1 MDERA
6 RQGAE
11 HLHYAQ
17 AAGRAAGQAGAWG
30 RAAGQAEHAD
40 AWGRAT
46 DQTASQAAEHAGAW
60 GRATDQ
66 AAGQAAEQAA
76 RAADAA
82 RSALPGGIRSG
93 QEFEGTLFQ
102 RQLAT
107 ALAAQPH
114 SRSLGTYVLGA
125 SLLRTGLSFGG
136 RRRRILEREGFD
148 TTVAP
153 GGVLDTDELIY
164 VHGRRLP
171 SIMRNG
177 TDLIRRHQDK
187 ELQPTEFGPATGSL
201 RRVTVSEADRRRG
214 AVDWDRL
221 CVDTNAG
228 IGNQHVDVLVSPIGQ
243 DEAEYAADMGLLLP
257 EWLPPR
263 AAQALVAYPDRP
275 TVRLHLLGEGR
286 VGVDEGARFR
296 LYEGVPHAMRGSLVM
311 TSGRA
316 TRAELWISN
325 RDSLVSS
332 IFNTLDCLGKF
343 LGFLGE
349 IGEVVAAF
357 F

>member
-11 HLHYAQ
+11 RLHYAQ
-17 AAGRAAGQAGAWG
+17 AAGRATG
-30 RAAGQAEHAD
+30 
-40 AWGRAT
+40 
-46 DQTASQAAEHAGAW
+46 QTASQAAG
-60 GRATDQ
+60 
-66 AAGQAAEQAA
+66 QAA

-93 QEFEGTLFQ
+93 QEFKGTLFQ
-102 RQLAT
+102 RRLAT

-153 GGVLDTDELIY
+153 GGVLDADELIHI
-164 VHGRRLP
+164 HGRRLP

-187 ELQPTEFGPATGSL
+187 ELRPMDGGSTTGSL

-221 CVDTNAG
+221 CVDTSSDRADD
-228 IGNQHVDVLVSPIGQ
+228 NQHIDVLIAPIGR
-243 DEAEYAADMGLLLP
+243 DGAEYAADMGLLLP

-263 AAQALVAYPDRP
+263 AAQALVARPDRP
-275 TVRLHLLGEGR
+275 TVRLHLLGEDR
-286 VGVDEGARFR
+286 VGVDDGARFR

-325 RDSLVSS
+325 RNSLGSS
-332 IFNTLDCLGKF
+332 IFNTLDSLDNSLGF

-349 IGEVVAAF
+349 IVSGWA
-357 F
+357 

>member
-1 MDERA
+1 
-6 RQGAE
+6 
-11 HLHYAQ
+11 
-17 AAGRAAGQAGAWG
+17 
-30 RAAGQAEHAD
+30 
-40 AWGRAT
+40 
-46 DQTASQAAEHAGAW
+46 
-60 GRATDQ
+60 
-66 AAGQAAEQAA
+66 
-76 RAADAA
+76 
-82 RSALPGGIRSG
+82 
-93 QEFEGTLFQ
+93 
-102 RQLAT
+102 
-107 ALAAQPH
+107 
-114 SRSLGTYVLGA
+114 
-125 SLLRTGLSFGG
+125 
-136 RRRRILEREGFD
+136 
-148 TTVAP
+148 
-153 GGVLDTDELIY
+153 
-164 VHGRRLP
+164 
-171 SIMRNG
+171 MRNG

-187 ELQPTEFGPATGSL
+187 ELQPTEFGPTTGSL
-201 RRVTVSEADRRRG
+201 RRVTVSEADRPRG

-228 IGNQHVDVLVSPIGQ
+228 IGNQHVDVLVAPIGQ

-263 AAQALVAYPDRP
+263 AAQALVAYSDRP

-325 RDSLVSS
+325 RNSLGSS
-332 IFNTLDCLGKF
+332 IFNTLDSLDNSLGF

>member
-11 HLHYAQ
+11 RLRRAAARTGGALSQ
-17 AAGRAAGQAGAWG
+17 AAGRAAEQAGAWG
-30 RAAGQAEHAD
+30 RAAEQA
-40 AWGRAT
+40 GRA
-46 DQTASQAAEHAGAW
+46 ASQV
-60 GRATDQ
+60 
-66 AAGQAAEQAA
+66 AGQVAGHAA

-82 RSALPGGIRSG
+82 RSTLPGGIRSG

-102 RQLAT
+102 RRLAT
-107 ALAAQPH
+107 ALATRPH
-114 SRSLGTYVLGA
+114 ARSLGTNVLGA
-125 SLLRTGLSFGG
+125 SPLRTGLSLGW
-136 RRRRILEREGFD
+136 RRKRTLEREGFD

-153 GGVLDTDELIY
+153 GGVLDADELIHI
-164 VHGRRLP
+164 HGRRLP
-171 SIMRNG
+171 NIMRNG

-187 ELQPTEFGPATGSL
+187 ELRPIDGGSTTGSL

-221 CVDTNAG
+221 CMDTSSDR
-228 IGNQHVDVLVSPIGQ
+228 IDDDQHIDVLVAPIGR
-243 DEAEYAADMGLLLP
+243 DGAEYAADMSLLLP

-263 AAQALVAYPDRP
+263 AAQALVARPDRP
-275 TVRLHLLGEGR
+275 IVRLHLLGEGW
-286 VGVDEGARFR
+286 VSVDDGARFR

-316 TRAELWISN
+316 TRAELWISDRRN
-325 RDSLVSS
+325 IGPDVIDSLGD
-332 IFNTLDCLGKF
+332 FDE
-343 LGFLGE
+343 LGE
-349 IGEVVAAF
+349 VAAAF

>member
-11 HLHYAQ
+11 RLRRAAARTGGALSQ
-17 AAGRAAGQAGAWG
+17 AASR
-30 RAAGQAEHAD
+30 
-40 AWGRAT
+40 
-46 DQTASQAAEHAGAW
+46 AAEHAGAW
-60 GRATDQ
+60 GRA
-66 AAGQAAEQAA
+66 AGRAGQAASQVAGQVAGQAA

-102 RQLAT
+102 RRLAT
-107 ALAAQPH
+107 ALATRPH
-114 SRSLGTYVLGA
+114 ARSLGTNVLGA
-125 SLLRTGLSFGG
+125 SLLRTGLSLGW
-136 RRRRILEREGFD
+136 RRKRTLEREGFD

-153 GGVLDTDELIY
+153 GGALDADELIHI
-164 VHGRRLP
+164 HGRRLP
-171 SIMRNG
+171 NVIRSATG
-177 TDLIRRHQDK
+177 LIRRQQDK
-187 ELQPTEFGPATGSL
+187 ELRPMDGGSTTGSL
-201 RRVTVSEADRRRG
+201 RRVTVSETDRQRG

-228 IGNQHVDVLVSPIGQ
+228 IGNQHVDVLVAPIGQ

-263 AAQALVAYPDRP
+263 AAQALVARPDRP
-275 TVRLHLLGEGR
+275 TVRLHLLGEGW
-286 VGVDEGARFR
+286 VSVDDGARFR
-296 LYEGVPHAMRGSLVM
+296 LYEGVPHAMCGSLVM

-332 IFNTLDCLGKF
+332 IFNTLDCLCKF

-349 IGEVVAAF
+349 IGEIVAAF

>member
-11 HLHYAQ
+11 RLHYAQ
-17 AAGRAAGQAGAWG
+17 AAGRAAGQADAWG
-30 RAAGQAEHAD
+30 RAAGQAGQAD
-40 AWGRAT
+40 AWDRAT
-46 DQTASQAAEHAGAW
+46 GQTASQAAG
-60 GRATDQ
+60 
-66 AAGQAAEQAA
+66 QAA

-93 QEFEGTLFQ
+93 QGFEGTLFQ

-153 GGVLDTDELIY
+153 GGVLDADELIHI
-164 VHGRRLP
+164 HGRRLP
-171 SIMRNG
+171 RIMSN
-177 TDLIRRHQDK
+177 TNLIRRQQDE
-187 ELQPTEFGPATGSL
+187 ELRPMDGGSATGSL
-201 RRVTVSEADRRRG
+201 RRVTVSEADRQRG

-221 CVDTNAG
+221 CMDTSSDR
-228 IGNQHVDVLVSPIGQ
+228 IDDDQHVDVLVAPIGQ

-263 AAQALVAYPDRP
+263 AAQALVAYSDRP

-286 VGVDEGARFR
+286 VSVDEGARFR

-325 RDSLVSS
+325 RDSLGSS
-332 IFNTLDCLGKF
+332 IFNTLDSLGNF

>member
-11 HLHYAQ
+11 RLHYAQ
-17 AAGRAAGQAGAWG
+17 AAGRAAGQA
-30 RAAGQAEHAD
+30 D
-40 AWGRAT
+40 
-46 DQTASQAAEHAGAW
+46 AW

-66 AAGQAAEQAA
+66 AAGRATGQAA

-136 RRRRILEREGFD
+136 RRRRILERGGFD

-153 GGVLDTDELIY
+153 GGVLDADELIY

-201 RRVTVSEADRRRG
+201 RRVTVSEADLPRG

-228 IGNQHVDVLVSPIGQ
+228 IGNQHVDVLVAPIGQ

-263 AAQALVAYPDRP
+263 AAQALVARPDRP
-275 TVRLHLLGEGR
+275 TVRLHLLGEDW
-286 VGVDEGARFR
+286 VGIDDGARFR
-296 LYEGVPHAMRGSLVM
+296 LYEGVPHAMCGSLVM

-316 TRAELWISN
+316 TRAELWISDRKN
-325 RDSLVSS
+325 IGPDV
-332 IFNTLDCLGKF
+332 IDF
-343 LGFLGE
+343 LGDLAGDLIE
-349 IGEVVAAF
+349 LSAL
-357 F
+357 

>member
-11 HLHYAQ
+11 RLHYAQ
-17 AAGRAAGQAGAWG
+17 AAGRATG
-30 RAAGQAEHAD
+30 
-40 AWGRAT
+40 
-46 DQTASQAAEHAGAW
+46 QTASQAAG
-60 GRATDQ
+60 
-66 AAGQAAEQAA
+66 QAA

-93 QEFEGTLFQ
+93 QGFEGTLFQ
-102 RQLAT
+102 RRLAT

-153 GGVLDTDELIY
+153 GGVLDADELIHI
-164 VHGRRLP
+164 HGRRLP
-171 SIMRNG
+171 RIMSNG
-177 TDLIRRHQDK
+177 TDLIRRQQDE
-187 ELQPTEFGPATGSL
+187 ELRPMDGGPATGSL
-201 RRVTVSEADRRRG
+201 RRMTVSEADRRRG

-228 IGNQHVDVLVSPIGQ
+228 IGNQHVDVLVAPIGQ

-263 AAQALVAYPDRP
+263 AAQALVARPDRP
-275 TVRLHLLGEGR
+275 TVRLHLLGENR
-286 VGVDEGARFR
+286 VGVDDGARFR

-325 RDSLVSS
+325 RNSLGSS
-332 IFNTLDCLGKF
+332 IFNTLDSLDNSLGF

-349 IGEVVAAF
+349 IVSGWA
-357 F
+357 

>member
-17 AAGRAAGQAGAWG
+17 AAGRAAEQ
-30 RAAGQAEHAD
+30 
-40 AWGRAT
+40 
-46 DQTASQAAEHAGAW
+46 AGAW

-66 AAGQAAEQAA
+66 AAGRAAGQAA

-93 QEFEGTLFQ
+93 QEFKGTLFQ
-102 RQLAT
+102 RRLAT
-107 ALAAQPH
+107 ALATRPH
-114 SRSLGTYVLGA
+114 ARSLGTNILGA
-125 SLLRTGLSFGG
+125 SPLRTGLSLGW
-136 RRRRILEREGFD
+136 RRKRTLEREGFD

-153 GGVLDTDELIY
+153 GGVLDVDELIHI
-164 VHGRRLP
+164 HGRRLP
-171 SIMRNG
+171 RIMSNKKRQ
-177 TDLIRRHQDK
+177 QDE
-187 ELQPTEFGPATGSL
+187 ELRPMDGGSATGSL

-221 CVDTNAG
+221 CMDTSSDR
-228 IGNQHVDVLVSPIGQ
+228 IDDDQHVDVLVAPIGR
-243 DEAEYAADMGLLLP
+243 DGAEYAADMSLLLP

-263 AAQALVAYPDRP
+263 AAQALVARPDRP
-275 TVRLHLLGEGR
+275 TVRLHLLGEDR
-286 VGVDEGARFR
+286 VGVDDGARFR

>member
-11 HLHYAQ
+11 RLRRAAARTGGALSQ
-17 AAGRAAGQAGAWG
+17 AAGRATEQAGAWG
-30 RAAGQAEHAD
+30 RAAGQA
-40 AWGRAT
+40 
-46 DQTASQAAEHAGAW
+46 
-60 GRATDQ
+60 
-66 AAGQAAEQAA
+66 GQAASQVAGQVAGQAA

-82 RSALPGGIRSG
+82 RSVLPGGIRSG

-102 RQLAT
+102 RRLAT
-107 ALAAQPH
+107 ALATRPH
-114 SRSLGTYVLGA
+114 ARSLGTNILGA
-125 SLLRTGLSFGG
+125 SPLRTGLSLGW
-136 RRRRILEREGFD
+136 RRKRTLEREGFD

-153 GGVLDTDELIY
+153 GGVLDADELIHI
-164 VHGRRLP
+164 HGRRLP
-171 SIMRNG
+171 NIMRN
-177 TDLIRRHQDK
+177 TNLIRRQQDE
-187 ELQPTEFGPATGSL
+187 ELRPMDGGSATGSL

-228 IGNQHVDVLVSPIGQ
+228 IGNQHVDVLVAPIGR
-243 DEAEYAADMGLLLP
+243 DGAEYAADMGLLLP

-263 AAQALVAYPDRP
+263 AAQALVARPDRP
-275 TVRLHLLGEGR
+275 TVRLHLLGEGW
-286 VGVDEGARFR
+286 VGVDDGARFR

>member
-11 HLHYAQ
+11 RLRHAQ
-17 AAGRAAGQAGAWG
+17 VAGRATGQAGAWGRPAGQAGAWG
-30 RAAGQAEHAD
+30 RPTGQVASQVAGQV
-40 AWGRAT
+40 
-46 DQTASQAAEHAGAW
+46 AGH
-60 GRATDQ
+60 
-66 AAGQAAEQAA
+66 AA

-82 RSALPGGIRSG
+82 RSVLPGGIRSG

-102 RQLAT
+102 RRLAT

-114 SRSLGTYVLGA
+114 SRSLGTKVLGA

-136 RRRRILEREGFD
+136 RRRRTLEREGFD

-153 GGVLDTDELIY
+153 GGTLDADELIHI
-164 VHGRRLP
+164 HGRRLP

-187 ELQPTEFGPATGSL
+187 ELQPTEFGSATGSL

-228 IGNQHVDVLVSPIGQ
+228 IGNQHIDVLVAPIGR
-243 DEAEYAADMGLLLP
+243 DGAEYAADMSLLLP

-263 AAQALVAYPDRP
+263 VAQALVACPDRP
-275 TVRLHLLGEGR
+275 TVRLHLLGKNR
-286 VGVDEGARFR
+286 VGVDDGARFR

-325 RDSLVSS
+325 RNSLGSS
-332 IFNTLDCLGKF
+332 IFNTLDSLGNF

-349 IGEVVAAF
+349 IGELVAAF

>member
-11 HLHYAQ
+11 RLRRAAARTGGALSQ
-17 AAGRAAGQAGAWG
+17 AAGRAAEQAGAWG
-30 RAAGQAEHAD
+30 RAAEQA
-40 AWGRAT
+40 GRA
-46 DQTASQAAEHAGAW
+46 ASQV
-60 GRATDQ
+60 
-66 AAGQAAEQAA
+66 AGQVAGHAA

-82 RSALPGGIRSG
+82 RSTLPGGIRSG

-102 RQLAT
+102 RRLAT
-107 ALAAQPH
+107 ALATRPH
-114 SRSLGTYVLGA
+114 ARSLGTNVLGA
-125 SLLRTGLSFGG
+125 SPLRTGLSLGW
-136 RRRRILEREGFD
+136 RRKRTLEREGFD

-153 GGVLDTDELIY
+153 GGVLDADELIH

-187 ELQPTEFGPATGSL
+187 ELRPMDGGSTTGSL

-221 CVDTNAG
+221 CVDTSSDRVDDD
-228 IGNQHVDVLVSPIGQ
+228 QHIDVLVAPIGR
-243 DEAEYAADMGLLLP
+243 DEAEYAADMRLLLP

-263 AAQALVAYPDRP
+263 AAQALVARPDRP
-275 TVRLHLLGEGR
+275 IIRLHLLGENL
-286 VGVDEGARFR
+286 VGVDDGARFR
-296 LYEGVPHAMRGSLVM
+296 LYEGVPHAMCGSLVM

-316 TRAELWISN
+316 TRAELWISDRRN
-325 RDSLVSS
+325 IGPDVLDSLGD
-332 IFNTLDCLGKF
+332 FDE
-343 LGFLGE
+343 LGE
-349 IGEVVAAF
+349 VAAAF

>member
-11 HLHYAQ
+11 RLRRAAARTGGALSQ
-17 AAGRAAGQAGAWG
+17 AAGRAAEQAGAWG
-30 RAAGQAEHAD
+30 RAAEQA
-40 AWGRAT
+40 GRA
-46 DQTASQAAEHAGAW
+46 ASQV
-60 GRATDQ
+60 
-66 AAGQAAEQAA
+66 AGQMAGQAA

-93 QEFEGTLFQ
+93 QEFKGTLFQ
-102 RQLAT
+102 RRLAT
-107 ALAAQPH
+107 ALATRPH
-114 SRSLGTYVLGA
+114 ARSLGTNVLGA
-125 SLLRTGLSFGG
+125 SPLRTGLSLGG

-153 GGVLDTDELIY
+153 GGALDADELIHI
-164 VHGRRLP
+164 HGRRLP

-187 ELQPTEFGPATGSL
+187 ELRPIDGGSTTGSL
-201 RRVTVSEADRRRG
+201 RRVAVSEADRRRG

-221 CVDTNAG
+221 CVDTSSDRVDDD
-228 IGNQHVDVLVSPIGQ
+228 QHIDVLVAPIGR
-243 DEAEYAADMGLLLP
+243 DEAEYAADMRLLLP

-263 AAQALVAYPDRP
+263 AAQALVARPDRP
-275 TVRLHLLGEGR
+275 TVRLHLLGEGW
-286 VGVDEGARFR
+286 VSVDDGARFR

-316 TRAELWISN
+316 TRAELWISDRRN
-325 RDSLVSS
+325 IGPDVIDSLGD
-332 IFNTLDCLGKF
+332 FDE
-343 LGFLGE
+343 LGE
-349 IGEVVAAF
+349 VAAAF

>member
-11 HLHYAQ
+11 RLHYAQ
-17 AAGRAAGQAGAWG
+17 AAGRAAGQADAWG
-30 RAAGQAEHAD
+30 RAAGQAGQAD
-40 AWGRAT
+40 AWDRAT
-46 DQTASQAAEHAGAW
+46 GQTASQAAG
-60 GRATDQ
+60 
-66 AAGQAAEQAA
+66 QAA

-93 QEFEGTLFQ
+93 QGFEGTLFQ

-136 RRRRILEREGFD
+136 RRRRTLEREGFD

-153 GGVLDTDELIY
+153 GGVLDVDELIHI
-164 VHGRRLP
+164 HGRRLP
-171 SIMRNG
+171 RIMSNKKRQ
-177 TDLIRRHQDK
+177 QDE
-187 ELQPTEFGPATGSL
+187 ELRPMDGGSATGSL

-221 CVDTNAG
+221 CMDTSSDRTDDD
-228 IGNQHVDVLVSPIGQ
+228 QHVDVLVAPIGR
-243 DEAEYAADMGLLLP
+243 DGAEYAADMGLLLP

-263 AAQALVAYPDRP
+263 AAQALVARPDRP
-275 TVRLHLLGEGR
+275 TVRLHLLGEDW
-286 VGVDEGARFR
+286 VGVDDGARFR
-296 LYEGVPHAMRGSLVM
+296 LYEGVPHAMCGSLVM

-316 TRAELWISN
+316 TRAELWISDRRN
-325 RDSLVSS
+325 IGSD
-332 IFNTLDCLGKF
+332 IIDF
-343 LGFLGE
+343 LGDLADLGE
-349 IGEVVAAF
+349 IAAAF
-357 F
+357 

>member
-11 HLHYAQ
+11 RLRHAQ
-17 AAGRAAGQAGAWG
+17 VAGRATGQAGAWN
-30 RAAGQAEHAD
+30 QP
-40 AWGRAT
+40 T
-46 DQTASQAAEHAGAW
+46 
-60 GRATDQ
+60 
-66 AAGQAAEQAA
+66 GQAASQVAGQVAGQAA

-82 RSALPGGIRSG
+82 RSVLPGGIRSG

-102 RQLAT
+102 RRLAT
-107 ALAAQPH
+107 ALATRPH
-114 SRSLGTYVLGA
+114 ARSLGTNVLGA
-125 SLLRTGLSFGG
+125 SLLRTGLSLGW
-136 RRRRILEREGFD
+136 RRKRTLEREGFD

-153 GGVLDTDELIY
+153 GGVLDADELIHI
-164 VHGRRLP
+164 HGRRLP
-171 SIMRNG
+171 RIMSNKKRQ
-177 TDLIRRHQDK
+177 QDE
-187 ELQPTEFGPATGSL
+187 ELRPMDGGSATGSL

-221 CVDTNAG
+221 CMDTSSDR
-228 IGNQHVDVLVSPIGQ
+228 IDDNQHVDVLVAPIGR
-243 DEAEYAADMGLLLP
+243 DGAEYAADMSLLLP

-263 AAQALVAYPDRP
+263 AAQALVARPDRP
-275 TVRLHLLGEGR
+275 TVRLHLLGEDR
-286 VGVDEGARFR
+286 VGVDDGARFR

-349 IGEVVAAF
+349 IGEVVAPF

>member
-30 RAAGQAEHAD
+30 RAAGQAEHAG

-46 DQTASQAAEHAGAW
+46 GQTASQAAG
-60 GRATDQ
+60 
-66 AAGQAAEQAA
+66 QAA

-93 QEFEGTLFQ
+93 QEFKGTLFQ
-102 RQLAT
+102 RRLAT

-153 GGVLDTDELIY
+153 GGVLDADELIHI
-164 VHGRRLP
+164 HGRRLP
-171 SIMRNG
+171 RIMSNKKRQ
-177 TDLIRRHQDK
+177 QDE
-187 ELQPTEFGPATGSL
+187 ELRPMDGGSATGSL

-221 CVDTNAG
+221 CMDTSSDR
-228 IGNQHVDVLVSPIGQ
+228 IDDDQHVDVLVAPIGR
-243 DEAEYAADMGLLLP
+243 DGAEYAADMSLLLP

-263 AAQALVAYPDRP
+263 AAQALVARPDRP
-275 TVRLHLLGEGR
+275 TVRLHLLGEDR
-286 VGVDEGARFR
+286 VGVDDGARFR

-325 RDSLVSS
+325 RDSLGSS
-332 IFNTLDCLGKF
+332 IFNTLDSLGNF